1 MISPDFIQ
9 IGFNKCGTTYFEK
22 ELYGKHHD
30 INCLQIGRCGSL
42 ESLFISKFILP
53 DALEFDRK
61 MFEDEFK
68 KQYISIRKKGKIN
81 GLIFESFT
89 FLYGRR
95 IDRKNIVDR
104 LKRSFPSTKIIFPVR
119 NQNSWLV
126 SHYNQYIKSGGRL
139 NFDAF
144 IDQVLNNPFLDGYY
158 IDWWP
163 LISYINKSFPKNF
176 YCIVYEQFEKDNQK
190 TANQVYKFLGISN
203 ATVNL
208 HRVNKSLKPNITKI
222 NRIINLFLKYDQ
234 GDSQYSYKRGDCR
247 SNTPSIYKHKIRLLY
262 KYYKPYLHRALSLIN
277 KIIPMGKRVNLDA
290 KQMELVRI
298 RYGKNNLSLQKFLNI
313 DLKNMG
319 YPVVK

>member
-22 ELYGKHHD
+22 ELYGIHAD
-30 INCLQIGRCGSL
+30 INCVQIGRHESL

-53 DALEFDRK
+53 DSLEYDRNI
-61 MFEDEFK
+61 FEYEFEK
-68 KQYISIRKKGKIN
+68 KYSKIWKKGKIN

-126 SHYNQYIKSGGRL
+126 SHYNQFIKSGGRL

-158 IDWWP
+158 IDYWP
-163 LISYINKSFPKNF
+163 LISYINLSFPKNF

-190 TANQVYKFLGISN
+190 TANQVYKFLGVSN

-208 HRVNKSLKPNITKI
+208 QRVNKSLKPSITKI
-222 NRIINLFLKYDQ
+222 NRIINLFLKYD
-234 GDSQYSYKRGDCR
+234 
-247 SNTPSIYKHKIRLLY
+247 
-262 KYYKPYLHRALSLIN
+262 
-277 KIIPMGKRVNLDA
+277 
-290 KQMELVRI
+290 
-298 RYGKNNLSLQKFLNI
+298 
-313 DLKNMG
+313 
-319 YPVVK
+319 